1 MTPTVEI
8 SPNHFMTAYA
18 HLDAKTR
25 QLDAK
30 LRKLTISGVFWQLEP
45 ASGT

>member
-18 HLDAKTR
+18 HAEELLVKRGAVGTFV
-25 QLDAK
+25 AEG
-30 LRKLTISGVFWQLEP
+30 GVHRR
-45 ASGT
+45 